1 MNKIDDLIERMKRID
16 DGKITAIFQDGSKR
30 LLEAVEC
37 IDLIIQSPDEVE
49 RFEGG
54 DNGKLPDLFN
64 DLLTK
69 EVYPC
74 DTD

>member
-1 MNKIDDLIERMKRID
+1 MVREQTCCFTGHRILPEPMDVIE
-16 DGKITAIFQDGSKR
+16 KR